1 LPWQWVSTTTFVL
14 VLTIWE
20 MAVEDTVVNHTRGSE
35 LNGLDEEPREASP
48 SMYRKRLS
56 RALGWGG
63 YEAGA

>member
-1 LPWQWVSTTTFVL
+1 
-14 VLTIWE
+14 
-20 MAVEDTVVNHTRGSE
+20 MNHTRGSE
-35 LNGLDEEPREASP
+35 LDGLDEEPREASP

>member
-1 LPWQWVSTTTFVL
+1 VL

-20 MAVEDTVVNHTRGSE
+20 MAVEDTVVNHMRGSE
-35 LNGLDEEPREASP
+35 LDGLDEEPREASP